1 MQSNGKLVIADLEV
15 DLDTKAVTRG
25 GKEITLTAKEFSLLE
40 YFIRNKG
47 KVLSRLD
54 LLESV

>member
-25 GKEITLTAKEFSLLE
+25 GEEIILTAKELSLLE